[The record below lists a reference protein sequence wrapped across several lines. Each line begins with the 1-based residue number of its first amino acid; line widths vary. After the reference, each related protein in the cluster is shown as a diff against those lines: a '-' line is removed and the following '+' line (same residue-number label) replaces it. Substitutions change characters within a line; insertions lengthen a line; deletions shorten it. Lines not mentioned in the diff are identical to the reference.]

1 MTFNR
6 PALAPFALVFS
17 FALSAPA
24 CVIGEPLAG
33 DDASVDDDELGEIAA
48 ATPILPDRLLA
59 DGDIEGG
66 VEITTAQVQRFLE
79 RRGSA
84 LASFSEGG
92 DSAARIIVA
101 AGRADGISP
110 LYLLARIETESGL
123 VSSGTLA
130 HIGSATGCAC
140 PDGQACDP
148 SLAGFATQ
156 VRCAAGLMRGYLDDL
171 DTGGATISGWRVGVP
186 RSTLDPCRVTPANRA
201 TAALYTYTP
210 WVGAWARGCG
220 TPQWGG
226 SSLVALLHRDFAGD
240 FPERNTSCPFG
251 EGLYCGQNGV
261 AGDPDTL
268 YLCRGGGLLVAERC
282 AAGCAAQDPG
292 TDDHCTP

>member
-1 MTFNR
+1 MTLTS
-6 PALAPFALVFS
+6 PALASVVLAISIAL
-17 FALSAPA
+17 APA
-24 CVIGEPLAG
+24 CVIGDPSAAG
-33 DDASVDDDELGEIAA
+33 HAALDEIAA
-48 ATPILPDRLLA
+48 VSPILPDRLLA

-66 VEITTAQVQRFLE
+66 AEITTDQVQRFLE

-84 LASFSEGG
+84 LAGFAEGG
-92 DSAARIIVA
+92 RSAARIIVA
-101 AGRADGISP
+101 AGRAEGISP

-123 VSSGTLA
+123 LTSGTLA

-148 SLAGFATQ
+148 SLAGFDTQ
-156 VRCAAGLMRGYLDDL
+156 VRCAAELVRGYLDDL
-171 DTGGATISGWRVGVP
+171 DTTGATVSGWQVGVP

-220 TPQWGG
+220 TPRWGG
-226 SSLVALLHRDFAGD
+226 SSLLALLHRDVAGD
-240 FPERNTSCPFG
+240 FPERNTSCPSG

-282 AAGCAAQDPG
+282 AAGCAAQAPG
-292 TDDHCTP
+292 TDDFCAP